1 MGAVTTTRRVG
12 RRVSTREPAMPVP
25 ASRRPSA
32 ESPLEAAPSV
42 DDRVI
47 VWDNANIVESFPE
60 LTLPLTFSVAEELY
74 ASVYRGALRTL
85 GVPRATMERE
95 ARAFQHMLGL
105 LQGRVY
111 YDLDSW
117 HRVLSMLPG
126 FRLTAGFLEAMMGAQ
141 RPGAGP
147 AERAA
152 PVAGG
157 AARRVELATMTAR
170 LVYRYI
176 RLGSDARRFHARIEA
191 LLASAR
197 RRRASRP
204 AEIPAQD
211 LLAEFEWLVAGALSD
226 WRAPIMNDLFLM
238 LGHGALRRLAERWL
252 GAEAPSLV
260 NALLVGG
267 GVGSARAGEE
277 LLAVARR
284 IAAQPGW
291 RELVLEADPEEVL
304 ARARTD
310 PDLAGLAALIDGYL
324 AAWGDRAPRELQL
337 ERPTYRDEPAALVR
351 AMRPLVAG
359 SPGVDGRRVALA
371 ERRVRRRL
379 LAHRLGVV
387 RLVVLRVLLVATRRH
402 IRWREEL
409 RLARGQVFG
418 AGRLI
423 IRHLGAA
430 LRRDGVLERAED
442 VHYLT
447 LAELRGLLCG
457 TGVPDR
463 PREIVRRRMARYAE
477 YAALPPL
484 PSRFETR
491 GPTTDPLQIV
501 AASAGAAV
509 TVTEA
514 APCTW
519 KGIGASV
526 GRVRGACLVVLDPTR
541 VEPQPGRI
549 IVARSTDP
557 GWVPLLV
564 GAAGLAV
571 EQGSL
576 LSHSAIV
583 ARELGLPA
591 VVRLPGLLDRVR
603 DGDVLELDGSTGEVR
618 LERAPEAAR

>member
-1 MGAVTTTRRVG
+1 MTTLRRRRGTG
-12 RRVSTREPAMPVP
+12 RATSGRGSPAP
-25 ASRRPSA
+25 ATSVRIGP
-32 ESPLEAAPSV
+32 APPPADLAPTA

-85 GVPRATMERE
+85 GVPRAKLRRE
-95 ARAFQHMLGL
+95 ARVFERMLGL
-105 LQGRVY
+105 PQGRVY

-126 FRLTAGFLEAMMGAQ
+126 FRLTAGFLEAMMGAR

-147 AERAA
+147 DERAA
-152 PVAGG
+152 PVVGA

-170 LVYRYI
+170 LAYRYV
-176 RLGSDARRFHARIEA
+176 RFGTDARRFRARIAA
-191 LLASAR
+191 LLDSAR
-197 RRRASRP
+197 RRRASRSP
-204 AEIPAQD
+204 EASAQD
-211 LLAEFEWLVAGALSD
+211 LLTEFEWLVAGALSD

-238 LGHGALRRLAERWL
+238 LVHGALRRVADRWL

-267 GVGSARAGEE
+267 GVASARAGEE
-277 LLAVARR
+277 LIGIARR
-284 IAAQPGW
+284 IRAHPEW
-291 RELVLEADPEEVL
+291 RELVLESGPEEVL
-304 ARARTD
+304 VRARTD
-310 PDLAGLAALIDGYL
+310 PGLAGLAKLIDGYL
-324 AAWGDRAPRELQL
+324 AAWGDRSPRELQL
-337 ERPTYRDEPAALVR
+337 ERPTYRDEPAALIR
-351 AMRPLVAG
+351 ALRPLVAC
-359 SPGVDGRRVALA
+359 SPGVDRRRVTLA
-371 ERRVRRRL
+371 GRRVRRRL
-379 LAHRLGVV
+379 LAHPLGVV
-387 RLVVLRVLLVATRRH
+387 RLAVLWVLLRATRRH

-409 RLARGQVFG
+409 RLERGRVFG

-423 IRHLGAA
+423 VRDLGAA
-430 LRRDGVLERAED
+430 LWRDGVLEHPED

-447 LAELRGLLCG
+447 LPELRGLLRG
-457 TGVPDR
+457 TETHDD
-463 PREIVRRRMARYAE
+463 PREVVRRRRARYAG
-477 YAALPPL
+477 YAELPRL

-491 GPTTDPLQIV
+491 RPITDPLPIV
-501 AASAGAAV
+501 AAPGGT
-509 TVTEA
+509 TVASTDPA
-514 APCTW
+514 QCAWT
-519 KGIGASV
+519 GIGASV
-526 GRVRGACLVVLDPTR
+526 GRVRGTALVVLDPTQ

-557 GWVPLLV
+557 GWVPILV

-583 ARELGLPA
+583 ARELGLPT

-618 LERAPEAAR
+618 LECAPAAAR